1 MKSLAINKNML
12 RDIADKLPEVTDE
25 MWNEVLEENRLMFRE
40 YFDSNNQLSKKT
52 RETYNSNLRQYF
64 YWVCKNLNNKP
75 YYKITKRDFLKYMS
89 MLEERGM
96 SSQAKGLRK
105 STVSSFNNY
114 IENVVADDEEMSQCK
129 GFRNYTR
136 GLPAIPKTQTYN
148 KIPISREEYEK
159 MIEYLLYKKE
169 YLYCAWVATAFNV
182 GSRRA
187 EIIQFKTEIINYP
200 IPEGQNYVLSN
211 IVRGKGRSVD
221 GKQIRY
227 MVNTEALKYIKLWIE
242 NRPYESDYIFAVK
255 YGGKIKPISEDWAN
269 ALCQNVLSEI
279 CQRRINPHLFKS
291 SCITYLLESGVDLS
305 LVSEFVAQHEDTS
318 TTSKFYDLRS
328 RDEEKNKIFNNIK
341 LDTDIVSTES

>member
-1 MKSLAINKNML
+1 MTINKNML

-25 MWNEVLEENRLMFRE
+25 MWNEVLEENRLMVEE
-40 YFDSNNQLSKKT
+40 YFNVNKQLSKKT
-52 RETYNSNLRQYF
+52 RETYYSNIRQYF
-64 YWVCKNLNNKP
+64 YWVYKNLGNKP
-75 YYKITKRDFLKYMS
+75 YYKITKRDFLRYMS
-89 MLEERGM
+89 FLEERGM
-96 SSQAKGLRK
+96 SSQAKNLRK

-114 IENVVADDEEMSQCK
+114 IENVVADDPDMSQCK
-129 GFRNYTR
+129 NFRNYTR

-148 KIPISREEYEK
+148 KIPITKEEYNK
-159 MIEYLLYKKE
+159 MIAYLLEKKE
-169 YLYCAWVATAFNV
+169 YLYLAWVATAFNV

-187 EIIQFKTEIINYP
+187 EIIQFKTEILDYP

-227 MVNTEALKYIKLWIE
+227 MINLEALKYMKLWVE
-242 NRPYESDYIFAVK
+242 NRPYESEYIFAVK
-255 YGGKIKPISEDWAN
+255 YGGEIKPISETWAN

-279 CQRRINPHLFKS
+279 CGRRINPHLFKA
-291 SCITYLLESGVDLS
+291 SCVTYLLESGVELS

-328 RDEEKNKIFNNIK
+328 HEEEKNKIFGNIQPN
-341 LDTDIVSTES
+341 